1 MLPLTITLHLSSSDL
16 VVIDHV
22 AVAVNVPVVV
32 PLVLFVVVFFHQR
45 LACSMITSIVCP
57 SPSSRNVVGWW
68 IAY

>member
-16 VVIDHV
+16 VMIDHV

-32 PLVLFVVVFFHQR
+32 TLVLFVVVFLHQR
-45 LACSMITSIVCP
+45 LACSMIASLVCP